1 MIVSLSVHDCTEC
14 RSLVSEYPQHDIH
27 IVDILMYRHSDITH
41 IHDPWY
47 QNIINMTFTYITYK
61 YIDIYI
67 FTYT

>member
-14 RSLVSEYPQHDIH
+14 RSLVSEYHQHDIH
-27 IVDILMYRHSDITH
+27 IDILMYRHIDITH

-47 QNIINMTFTYITYK
+47 QNIINMTFTYIIYK

-67 FTYT
+67 FTFT